1 MKKTILDCNVLISAA
16 LTKGVCRSVVSW
28 VLENHILALSE
39 DIVFECAEVARRER
53 FKAYWEDLEKMVMD
67 LCLAGRIFTPGFSSF
82 TLKDKSDEKYLALA
96 QSAQA
101 DFFVTGNLKHFP
113 EVVYGCTCVY
123 SPASFQENMMS

>member
-1 MKKTILDCNVLISAA
+1 MKNIVDVNLKSTSPNWIDSFFDILNQ
-16 LTKGVCRSVVSW
+16 
-28 VLENHILALSE
+28 
-39 DIVFECAEVARRER
+39 
-53 FKAYWEDLEKMVMD
+53 
-67 LCLAGRIFTPGFSSF
+67 
-82 TLKDKSDEKYLALA
+82 LKDKSDEKYLALA